1 MTERYDPFAGL
12 ELLPS
17 PLLEEIIQT
26 DFSGEANYSDDMI
39 RYVLE
44 ILAKREREE
53 HPEAVPN
60 VQEAWAKLQ
69 LRMDAKEG
77 FSAAPQKPSANG
89 KKRIFRHV
97 ALVAAC
103 VAILFATLITAQG
116 MGMDIFG
123 ALGTWTDNT
132 FHFEAV
138 TEDASTPMEE
148 AVAEELSAMGIP
160 TELFPAWIP
169 EGYVFLRME
178 QSKLEAV
185 KGLHVT
191 YTKANGGKAL
201 TITVE
206 KYFDT
211 AFAEGRNHEKNS
223 GDPFIYV
230 KSGRQFYIFENSGT
244 WTATWCDMVYGI
256 TICGAESK
264 ETAIAMI
271 DSIGEFTREKTLDSD
286 ASKGAYAPVVKALS
300 ELELPAAF
308 ALAWIPEEY
317 EFFCMDAD
325 ETSQWKYVCVGY
337 AKSGSDKALTIE
349 IEEFFDRKLLSEVWY
364 EKSPGAPEVYT
375 GNGKQFYL
383 FRNADTWTA
392 VWSDTVYCITIAGVE
407 TKELAKAIID
417 SIPEFTEEATVGS
430 NVYVPV
436 LHTLYKSG
444 LPITFAPTWIPEGY
458 ELIEV
463 TPIGSVLNK
472 GVAATYTYKGREQN
486 LLIGICEYYDSAFL
500 YDTVYEKNAGAPEE
514 YQSNGRRFYLFR
526 NVDTWTAV
534 WSDGRYSISLG
545 GMDSRET
552 AVSIIDSIPE
562 LVQEQTSES

>member
-89 KKRIFRHV
+89 KKRIFRYV

-103 VAILFATLITAQG
+103 VAILFATLITAQA

-169 EGYVFLRME
+169 EGYVLLRME
-178 QSKLEAV
+178 WSKLEAV

-191 YTKANGGKAL
+191 YTKANGGEAL

-211 AFAEGRNHEKNS
+211 AFAEGRNHENNS

-271 DSIGEFTREKTLDSD
+271 DSIGELTREKTLDSD

-300 ELELPAAF
+300 EMGLPTSMAPT
-308 ALAWIPEEY
+308 WIPEEY
-317 EFFCMDAD
+317 ALVELDPYTSEFERCVFTAYCASGKEHLITVDISEYYDTNVLEALEFF
-325 ETSQWKYVCVGY
+325 
-337 AKSGSDKALTIE
+337 
-349 IEEFFDRKLLSEVWY
+349 
-364 EKSPGAPEVYT
+364 KSPGTPEIYVS
-375 GNGKQFYL
+375 NGRQFYI

-392 VWSDTVYCITIAGVE
+392 TWSDGTYCITIAGVE
-407 TKELAKAIID
+407 TAEIAKSIID
-417 SIPEFTEEATVGS
+417 SIPVLVMEKNLVAEALS
-430 NVYVPV
+430 EA
-436 LHTLYKSG
+436 G
-444 LPITFAPTWIPEGY
+444 LPTAFAPTWIPEGY

-486 LLIGICEYYDSAFL
+486 LLIDICEYYDSAFL
-500 YDTVYEKNAGAPEE
+500 YDTVYEKNEGVPEE